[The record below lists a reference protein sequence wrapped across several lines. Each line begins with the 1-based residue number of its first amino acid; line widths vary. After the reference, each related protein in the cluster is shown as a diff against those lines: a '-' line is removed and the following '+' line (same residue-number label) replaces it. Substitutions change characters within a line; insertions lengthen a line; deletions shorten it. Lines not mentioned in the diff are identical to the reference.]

1 LRAVAD
7 AASVRLADRNPS
19 FVLAEYYG
27 YMRRNPTD
35 APDFGD
41 EGFQFWLSKLN
52 SFGGDFIKAE
62 MVKAFIS
69 SKEYRARF
77 GQP

>member
-1 LRAVAD
+1 
-7 AASVRLADRNPS
+7 
-19 FVLAEYYG
+19 
-27 YMRRNPTD
+27 MRRNPTD